1 MSKACKHGS
10 RINWVGTQIFFV
22 RVWGLEKFMVG
33 EVQKKVKL
41 MPDVGQGETIV
52 K

>member
-10 RINWVGTQIFFV
+10 RINQIFFV